1 MMLGII
7 SQRTPENKAS
17 PFDHLPIVA
26 LRSGAMATATVK
38 RPVEELRSQRWFA
51 RADMRG
57 FAHRQRTQQAGLRRE
72 EFMGKPVIAILN
84 TWSELSPCHVHLRD
98 RAEAVKRGVWQA
110 GGYPVELPALSVGE
124 VMMKP
129 TTMLYRNLL
138 AMETEEQLRS
148 LPIDGAVL
156 LGGCDKSTPGLLMG
170 AISMD
175 LPAIFCPAGPM
186 SNGQWRGQKTGAGTH
201 TKKYW
206 DELRAG
212 RISDAD
218 WLDLESR
225 MTRSIGTCN
234 TMGTAST
241 MTSIVDAMGLT
252 LPGASSIPAA
262 DSGHVRMASACG
274 ARAVDLVWQDL
285 RLSCLLDRRA
295 FENGM
300 VTYMAL
306 GGSTNAAIHLI
317 AMARRAGVML
327 TLDDLATCARR
338 VPVCANLFP
347 TGQYLMEDFFF
358 AGGLLAQLAKLSDL
372 LHLDCMTV
380 GGVTLGAALA
390 GAECYDD
397 EVIRDTSRPVVP
409 LERGA
414 TLALLRGNL
423 CPDGAVIKSC
433 SADPQLLR
441 HEGCALVFDS
451 PGDMHARIDSPD
463 LDVDRNTVLIL
474 RNAGPVG
481 APGMPEWGNLPIPK
495 KLLAAGVQ
503 DLVRICDG
511 RMSGTHY
518 GTCILHVAPE
528 AAIGGPLALV
538 RNGDR
543 IALDVAAGR
552 LDVLLSEQEL
562 AARRATWHPTAHRYE
577 RSYAA
582 LYQDRVM
589 QANEGCDFDFLTGNR
604 PVAECEIY

>member
-1 MMLGII
+1 MVGRRI
-7 SQRTPENKAS
+7 
-17 PFDHLPIVA
+17 
-26 LRSGAMATATVK
+26 
-38 RPVEELRSQRWFA
+38 EELRSQRWYA

-72 EFMGKPVIAILN
+72 EFLGKPVIAILN
-84 TWSELSPCHVHLRD
+84 TWSEMSPCHVHLRD
-98 RAEAVKRGVWQA
+98 RAEAIKRGVWQA
-110 GGYPVELPALSVGE
+110 GGYPVELPVLSVGE

-138 AMETEEQLRS
+138 AIETEEQLRS

-175 LPAIFCPAGPM
+175 LPAIFCPAGAM
-186 SNGQWRGQKTGAGTH
+186 ANGQWRGQKTGAGTH

-212 RISDAD
+212 RITAAD
-218 WLDLESR
+218 WVDLESR

-252 LPGASSIPAA
+252 LPGASSIPAI

-274 ARAVDLVWQDL
+274 ARAVEMVWEDL
-285 RLSCLLDRRA
+285 RPSTILDRRA
-295 FENGM
+295 FENGA

-317 AMARRAGVML
+317 AMARRAGVDL
-327 TLDDLATCARR
+327 TLDDLAAIARR

-347 TGQYLMEDFFF
+347 TGEYLMEDFFF
-358 AGGLLAQLAKLSDL
+358 AGGLLAQLAKLRPL
-372 LHLDCMTV
+372 LHLDCHTV
-380 GGVTLGAALA
+380 SGLTLGEALA
-390 GAECYDD
+390 GSECYDD
-397 EVIRDTSRPVVP
+397 DVIRDPSNPVVP
-409 LERGA
+409 LERGV
-414 TLALLRGNL
+414 TLAVLRGNL
-423 CPDGAVIKSC
+423 CPDGAVIKTC
-433 SADPQLLR
+433 SADPQKLR
-441 HEGCALVFDS
+441 HEGRALVFDS
-451 PGDMHARIDSPD
+451 PGQLYARIDDPD
-463 LDVDRNTVLIL
+463 LDVDGDSVLIL

-495 KLLAAGVQ
+495 KLLAAGVR
-503 DLVRICDG
+503 DMVRICDG

-543 IALDVAAGR
+543 IALDAHAGR
-552 LDVLLSEQEL
+552 LDLLVDTAEL
-562 AARRATWHPTAHRYE
+562 ANRRASWRPPAPRCE

-582 LYQDRVM
+582 LYQKHVG
-589 QANEGCDFDFLTGNR
+589 QANEGCDFDFLQGTQR
-604 PVAECEIY
+604 VPECEIY